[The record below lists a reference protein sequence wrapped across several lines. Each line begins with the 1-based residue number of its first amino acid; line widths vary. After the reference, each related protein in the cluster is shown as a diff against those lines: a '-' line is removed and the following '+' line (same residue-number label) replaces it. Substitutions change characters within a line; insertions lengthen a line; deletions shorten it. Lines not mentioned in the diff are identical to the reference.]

1 MEKNIIPSISL
12 IDDKPVVV
20 TNGTYQPY
28 VSNGK
33 ELDLWGVMDELS
45 DFDKVHLLDL
55 DGIEFNKPQ
64 TESIRK
70 IGSRKEVWVDIG
82 ARGPEGITDS
92 FIAGADKTVI
102 ATKTIRSLKGILES
116 IDLSDQLV
124 LSIDYKD
131 GLISPSEEIKK
142 MGVEGIV
149 ELALNKDFDEII
161 FADLGEKRFDER
173 ALRSIPEGDYELF
186 IGGAS
191 LDEIGY
197 IHHGNIEGYILGLR
211 EAIRWQRN

>member
-20 TNGTYQPY
+20 TNGRYEPY

-33 ELDLWGVMDELS
+33 ELGLWEVMDELS

-82 ARGPEGITDS
+82 ARGPEGVTDS
-92 FIAGADKTVI
+92 FIAGADKTI
-102 ATKTIRSLKGILES
+102 ISTKTIRSLRDILES
-116 IDLSDQLV
+116 VDLSDQLV
-124 LSIDYKD
+124 LSIDYKN
-131 GLISPSEEIKK
+131 GLISPSEEIKN
-142 MGVEGIV
+142 MGVTRIT
-149 ELALNKDFDEII
+149 ELALGKDFDKII
-161 FADLGEKRFDER
+161 FADLGNKRFDER
-173 ALRSIPEGDYELF
+173 ALRSLPEGDYELF

-191 LDEIGY
+191 LDEVGY
-197 IHHGNIEGYILGLR
+197 IHHENIEGYILGLR